1 METNPTIDQAV
12 GFFDAHTVEL
22 YPDVRDRAVHTVI
35 DTRSG
40 DGSTVRFFNAAEEG
54 IMKLRSADVSKRFQ
68 PLFYEKLGGV
78 RHAEVGVV
86 SVIEETHTDVD
97 KITSFF
103 EDATSD
109 EPWLVIVE
117 PN

>member
-1 METNPTIDQAV
+1 MEIK
-12 GFFDAHTVEL
+12 
-22 YPDVRDRAVHTVI
+22 
-35 DTRSG
+35 S
-40 DGSTVRFFNAAEEG
+40 
-54 IMKLRSADVSKRFQ
+54 
-68 PLFYEKLGGV
+68 
-78 RHAEVGVV
+78 EVGVV

-117 PN
+117 PVEHE